1 MTDLEIISSKL
12 EAASSAMTRAAEL
25 LEAAGRI
32 AHGMRELNYGAG
44 FLENS
49 HISRANATQVQ
60 LDAMRVRDM
69 QRDQIAASEES
80 DQP

>member
-1 MTDLEIISSKL
+1 MTDLETISSKL

-49 HISRANATQVQ
+49 HISRANAAQVQ
-60 LDAMRVRDM
+60 LDALRVRDIH
-69 QRDQIAASEES
+69 RDQIAASEQS